1 MKLVTAEQMRG
12 LDNAAIEKFNIPSL
26 ELMENAGRGTV
37 EVMLEMFGDPLRKT
51 AAIFVGPGN
60 NGGDGLVIARLLAS
74 RLARPIVFLLMPPEK
89 LKGDSAHNYSK
100 LQDLQVK
107 IIEIKNETDLEQ
119 VPKILDGCWTVVDS
133 IFGTGLTREVSDTF
147 SAAIDC
153 INAASCP
160 VVSVDISSGLNSD
173 SGLILG
179 NCVRADVTITF
190 GQAKIGQVIHPG
202 REYSGF
208 INVVDIGIPEKAVTA
223 ADLRQELIDSSV
235 GRWLPPRDPSA
246 HKGTYGHLLIAAG
259 STGKTGAALLC
270 GLGALKVGTGLVSLC
285 VPYDLNNII
294 ESSLWEVMTIP
305 LQSAAHGFF
314 SIEDYKVIHDALLD
328 KQALVIGPGIGTAEE
343 TAELML
349 SLYSETE
356 TPMLVDADGLNILAQ
371 DTSLIKNAPG
381 PRILTPHPG
390 EMSRLT
396 GLATNEIQ
404 NNRIA
409 VTRDFAVSHK
419 VHVVL
424 KGADTLVCD
433 PDGNLAINPSG
444 NPGMACGGMGDVLSG
459 VIGGFLAQGLSA
471 WEAACLGVYSH
482 GLAGDWLAEE
492 SSAGYLASEVAH
504 ELPHVLESFRDEL

>member
-12 LDNAAIEKFNIPSL
+12 LDNAAIHEFKIPSL
-26 ELMENAGRGTV
+26 ELMENAGHGTV
-37 EVMLEMFGDPLRKT
+37 EVMLEMFGDPLGKT

-74 RLARPIVFLLMPPEK
+74 RLARPVVFLLLPPEE
-89 LKGDSAHNYSK
+89 LKRDSSHNYTK
-100 LQDLQVK
+100 LQGLPVK
-107 IIEIKNETDLEQ
+107 IIEIKNETDLKQ
-119 VPKILDGCWTVVDS
+119 IPKILDQCWTVVDS
-133 IFGTGLTREVSDTF
+133 IFGTGLTREVSGTF
-147 SAAIDC
+147 SAAIAC

-160 VVSVDISSGLNSD
+160 VVSVDIASGLNSD
-173 SGLILG
+173 SGLIMG
-179 NCVRADVTITF
+179 NCVRADITVTF
-190 GQAKIGQVIHPG
+190 GQAKIGQVINPG
-202 REYSGF
+202 REYTGF
-208 INVVDIGIPEKAVTA
+208 LEVVDIGIPGEAVAA
-223 ADLRQELIDSSV
+223 ADLRLELIDSSV
-235 GRWLPPRDPSA
+235 GQWLPPREPSA
-246 HKGTYGHLLIAAG
+246 HKGMYGHLLIAAG
-259 STGKTGAALLC
+259 STGKTGAAILC

-285 VPYDLNNII
+285 IPYDLNHII
-294 ESSLWEVMTIP
+294 ETSLWEAMTIP

-314 SIEDYKVIHDALLD
+314 SIEDHKVIHDALLD
-328 KQALVIGPGIGTAEE
+328 KQAIVIGPGIGTAEE
-343 TAELML
+343 TVELL
-349 SLYSETE
+349 FNLYSETE

-390 EMSRLT
+390 EMSRLS
-396 GLATNEIQ
+396 GLTTKEIQ
-404 NNRIA
+404 SNRIA
-409 VTRDFAVSHK
+409 VTRDFAVSHN

-492 SSAGYLASEVAH
+492 SSVGYLASEVAH
-504 ELPHVLESFRDEL
+504 ELPYVLESLRDEL